1 MTFQYETLHRR
12 FTVENARL
20 AMLETAEP
28 DFSCTLLAGL
38 DDPEDPDDAT
48 AFRAS
53 DFAGDFLREEDELL
67 AFSGVD

>member
-1 MTFQYETLHRR
+1 
-12 FTVENARL
+12 
-20 AMLETAEP
+20 MLETAEP

-53 DFAGDFLREEDELL
+53 EFAGDFLREEDELL